1 MSKSKIERYLK
12 NVDVQFISL
21 VDSAANRREFIYKSE
36 ESGDPD
42 FSLQVDI
49 AKTDEE
55 KQLVY
60 GVVYAPDEADAHGDA
75 MTKAEIE
82 KAAHNFLA
90 KARTKNVDT
99 QHDFQADDGLIVE
112 SAVLKKDDEFYPGG
126 KEGSWVV
133 AIKVTNEDTWEAVK
147 KGELKGISLAGKAV
161 AEKVEEETEKQES
174 KMQKFFKGL
183 YEFFEASHGHPPAP
197 PSKGESFEKGFKDR
211 MTQKDIRQS
220 VWALEEEFNSIF
232 NDEDIEDKK
241 AAIETAVSEFQEYI
255 SGLQLGGTTQKSE
268 TTMSTE
274 EKEQKK
280 SAEQPEAEEKK
291 KTEKSEEPNDST
303 QSEEIEELKKT
314 IEDQN
319 KRIEELEKAAPGRQ
333 STDDTDTDE
342 EEVKK
347 SNPKAPLPIL
357 GN

>member
-42 FSLQVDI
+42 FSLQIDI

-90 KARTKNVDT
+90 KARTSNVDT

-112 SAVLKKDDEFYPGG
+112 SAVLKKDDDFYPGG

-147 KGELKGISLAGKAV
+147 KGDLKGISLAGKAV
-161 AEKVEEETEKQES
+161 AEEVEKEES

-183 YEFFEASHGHPPAP
+183 YEFFESSGGAIPLNP
-197 PSKGESFEKGFKDR
+197 PSKGESFEKGFNQR
-211 MTQKDIRQS
+211 MQQKNVMQA
-220 VWALEEEFNSIF
+220 VWALADEFHSIF
-232 NDEDIEDKK
+232 DDEDIDDKK
-241 AAIETAVSEFQEYI
+241 AAIDTAVSEFQEYI
-255 SGLQLGGTTQKSE
+255 SGLQLGGKTTKSE
-268 TTMSTE
+268 TTMSTD
-274 EKEQKK
+274 EKEKQKK
-280 SAEQPEAEEKK
+280 SAEQTEAEDK
-291 KTEKSEEPNDST
+291 EKSTNSDDT
-303 QSEEIEELKKT
+303 KMSETIARLEKT
-314 IEDQN
+314 IEEQSE
-319 KRIEELEKAAPGRQ
+319 RIEELEKAAPGRQ
-333 STDDTDTDE
+333 STDDTETE
-342 EEVKK
+342 EEVEK